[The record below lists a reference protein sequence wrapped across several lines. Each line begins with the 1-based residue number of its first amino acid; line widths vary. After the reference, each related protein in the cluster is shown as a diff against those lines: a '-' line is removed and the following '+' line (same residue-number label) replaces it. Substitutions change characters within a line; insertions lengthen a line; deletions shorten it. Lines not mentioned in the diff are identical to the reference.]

1 MGFAAPKTKNISY
14 KTAKNKNTTMSVD
27 LDNNLDIHK
36 LIPVPSSSIARWKWH
51 LESLCSKNRTLVL
64 CKVISYVSSAF
75 FGGFLGTAITAID
88 EKRPLS
94 YSLFSGFLISLLFYV
109 VSYFY
114 STPKNVCLIAEE
126 IKKDLE
132 MITQNGDKNE

>member
-27 LDNNLDIHK
+27 LANNLDIHK
-36 LIPVPSSSIARWKWH
+36 LIPVPSSSITRWKWH

-64 CKVISYVSSAF
+64 CKVISYISSAF
-75 FGGFLGTAITAID
+75 FGGYLGTFITAIND
-88 EKRPLS
+88 KQPLS
-94 YSLFSGFLISLLFYV
+94 QHIFWGFLISLA
-109 VSYFY
+109 VSVGSCFY